1 MFEMKD
7 EYITGVQLI
16 DREHEKL
23 FEIGERA
30 YQLLKNNFALD
41 KYDKIMLIVGEL
53 KDYTEFHFNDEE
65 EYMASINYTGLFT
78 QKVQHAEF
86 IRVLNNFDAKSI
98 DKNQDETIMKLLD
111 YIAKWLV
118 EHILKEDLRIKE
130 GI

>member
-111 YIAKWLV
+111 YIAKWLA
-118 EHILKEDLRIKE
+118 EHILKEDLKIKE